1 MLALERNGIDDDV
14 GKIVDESLLAELRKL
29 TRTSVIGM
37 AEVRQMLDFEATRQ
51 TMGCEDDKS
60 CLAELADSLGVDVLV
75 AGGLTRVGTESVIVV
90 RRIEQQT
97 ASVAGTFTRRLV
109 AENGEELLAAIG
121 PAVEHLFSE
130 VPLRAGQT
138 HGVDPK
144 LALRLN
150 PPPLP
155 PWLPITTAAVGGV
168 ALVGAGVGFVATQ
181 LVLANYHQD
190 AGHTGLV
197 EDSTL
202 VAKGELAQTTWI
214 ASWAAVGVGAALVG
228 ATAALVPL
236 TDWNATEQP

>member
-155 PWLPITTAAVGGV
+155 AWFPPRHRHRRRRRA
-168 ALVGAGVGFVATQ
+168 GAGSRRSGRRCRPRRRRRRLCRHAVRARQ
-181 LVLANYHQD
+181 LSRGRRSHR
-190 AGHTGLV
+190 
-197 EDSTL
+197 
-202 VAKGELAQTTWI
+202 
-214 ASWAAVGVGAALVG
+214 
-228 ATAALVPL
+228 PR
-236 TDWNATEQP
+236 